1 MNKNKTISIF
11 FACDENFVK
20 FMAVTITS
28 LIANASK
35 KFSYDIH
42 ILCTK
47 ISEDKKQKV
56 IKLANENFKIYFD
69 DVTDYLKSISYR
81 LPIRD
86 YYSKTTYYRLFISEM
101 FPELDKALYLD
112 SDMIVLGD
120 ISELYNQ
127 DIGENYVGACNEQ
140 AMVQTDVY
148 GTYVEKCIGLDRNK
162 YFNAGML
169 LINCAQFRKQKILDQ
184 FIRLLHEYSFVVTQD
199 EDYLNFICK
208 DKVFWIENSWNVET
222 YGKIKYSETTAKII
236 HYLMVG
242 KPWHFKDVLFAE
254 IFWNYAK
261 QTLFY
266 EEINSVLENYTDEQ
280 RKNDYESVDRL
291 AKLAESETNRP
302 DNFLKRRMI
311 LEQKIKEEKA
321 QEKNS
326 PVSKSQDRLRILAK
340 IAEYEKQG
348 RFAEDVEDDPP
359 SRQIQPGEVDYQ
371 QKKISSKIKS
381 YFAFKAARKFLNKM
395 LKSKQIIIKGIEGKE
410 NIELLNGGTI
420 ITCNHFNPLDS
431 FAIQY
436 VYDEIKKQKKRGKF
450 FRIIKEGNYTS
461 FPGFYGKLMRSCN
474 TLPLSSNYKTMN
486 EFLLAVKNLLS
497 AGNYILIYPE
507 QSLWWNYRKPKPLR
521 KGAYTLAVKNN
532 VAVLP
537 VFITM
542 QDSDI
547 VDSDGFFVQEYT
559 IHICKPIFPNPKI
572 SRNENIEFMMNEN
585 YSVWKKIYENTYKI
599 PLRYE

>member
-1 MNKNKTISIF
+1 MNKNKTIPVF

-20 FMAVTITS
+20 FTAVTINS

-35 KFSYDIH
+35 EFFYDIH

-47 ISEDKKQKV
+47 ISKDKKQKV
-56 IKLANENFKIYFD
+56 IKLANENFKVHFD
-69 DVTDYLKSISYR
+69 DVTNYLKSISYR

-101 FPELDKALYLD
+101 FPEIDKALYLD

-120 ISELYNQ
+120 VSELYNQ

-222 YGKIKYSETTAKII
+222 YGKIKYSEATAKII

-242 KPWHFKDVLFAE
+242 KPWHFKDVPFAE

-261 QTLFY
+261 QTPFY
-266 EEINSVLENYTDEQ
+266 EEINSVLKNYTDGQ

-311 LEQKIKEEKA
+311 LEQKSREEKI

-326 PVSKSQDRLRILAK
+326 AIPKSQDRLRILAK

-381 YFAFKAARKFLNKM
+381 YFAFNAARKFLNKM
-395 LKSKQIIIKGIEGKE
+395 LKTKQIIIKGIEGKE

-436 VYDEIKKQKKRGKF
+436 VYDEIKKQKRNGKF

-474 TLPLSSNYKTMN
+474 TLPLSSNCKTMN

-532 VAVLP
+532 AAVLP

-559 IHICKPIFPNPKI
+559 IHICKPIFPNPEI

-585 YSVWKKIYENTYKI
+585 YSAWKKVYEETYKI

>member
-1 MNKNKTISIF
+1 MNKNKTIPVF

-20 FMAVTITS
+20 FTAVTIKS

-35 KFSYDIH
+35 EFSYDIH

-47 ISEDKKQKV
+47 ISEEKKRKALE
-56 IKLANENFKIYFD
+56 LASEGFKIYFD
-69 DVTDYLKSISYR
+69 DVTDYLKSIGYR

-101 FPELDKALYLD
+101 FPEMDKAVYLD

-120 ISELYNQ
+120 ISELYSH

-148 GTYVEKCIGLDRNK
+148 GTYVEQCIGLDRNK

-169 LINCAQFRKQKILDQ
+169 LLNCMQFRKQKILDQ
-184 FIRLLHEYSFVVTQD
+184 FIRLLHEYSFAVTQD
-199 EDYLNFICK
+199 EDYLNLICK

-222 YGKIKYSETTAKII
+222 YGEIKYSAETAKII

-242 KPWHFKDVLFAE
+242 KPWHFADVPFGE
-254 IFWNYAK
+254 IFWSYAK
-261 QTLFY
+261 QTPFY
-266 EEINSVLENYTDEQ
+266 EEIHSVLEKYTDEQ
-280 RKNDYESVDRL
+280 RKNDYESVERL

-302 DNFLKRRMI
+302 DNFLKRKMI
-311 LEQKIKEEKA
+311 LEKKQREEKP
-321 QEKNS
+321 QEQNTS
-326 PVSKSQDRLRILAK
+326 IPKSEDRLKILAK

-348 RFAEDVEDDPP
+348 KFAEDVEDDPP
-359 SRQIQPGEVDYQ
+359 ARQIQPGEVDYQ

-381 YFAFKAARKFLNKM
+381 YFAFKAARNFLKNM
-395 LKSKQIIIKGIEGKE
+395 IKSKQIIIKGIEGKE
-410 NIELLNGGTI
+410 NIGLLSGGTI

-436 VYDEIKKQKKRGKF
+436 VYDEIKKQKRCGKF
-450 FRIIKEGNYTS
+450 FRVIKEGNYTS

-474 TLPLSSNYKTMN
+474 TLPLSSSHRTMN
-486 EFLLAVKNLLS
+486 EFLSAVKKLLS
-497 AGNYILIYPE
+497 EGNYILIYPE

-521 KGAYTLAVKNN
+521 KGAYNLAVKNN
-532 VAVLP
+532 AAVLP

-542 QDSDI
+542 QDSDVI
-547 VDSDGFFVQEYT
+547 DSDGFFVQEYT
-559 IHICKPIFPNPKI
+559 IHICRPIFPNPEI
-572 SRNENIEFMMNEN
+572 SRN
-585 YSVWKKIYENTYKI
+585 
-599 PLRYE
+599 